1 MTITGIDFSKG
12 SIISQRGIDA
22 NEFGIAMATVLTAR
36 HFVDLALDIATNV
49 KKIRKNRVV
58 RGHGRPALKSRKIA
72 GLALKKGDLLVNFSI
87 FPALNTVR
95 KPCDNEVNSNQML
108 SL

>member
-1 MTITGIDFSKG
+1 
-12 SIISQRGIDA
+12 
-22 NEFGIAMATVLTAR
+22 MATVLIAR
-36 HFVDLALDIATNV
+36 HGVDLALDIATNV
-49 KKIRKNRVV
+49 KKIRKNRVGSC
-58 RGHGRPALKSRKIA
+58 RGGIALNSRKIE
-72 GLALKKGDLLVNFSI
+72 GLALKRRDFLVNFSI